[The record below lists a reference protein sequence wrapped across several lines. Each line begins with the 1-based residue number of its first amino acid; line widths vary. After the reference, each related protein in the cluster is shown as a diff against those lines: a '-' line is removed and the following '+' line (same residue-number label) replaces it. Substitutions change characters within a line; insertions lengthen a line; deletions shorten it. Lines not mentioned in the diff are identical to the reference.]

1 LPEDAPELALFEQH
15 GVWLK
20 TTIGEALVT
29 PSQLQLMHATP
40 QRLRLAYG
48 QGMRAEDL
56 AGLQVALGAQPWV
69 RSLQRR
75 NASGS
80 LVVELE
86 PGCSELRWQ
95 MGLADLGCDLIDRR
109 RHEPPMDSAWGRM
122 LRQMGGN
129 IIGAALGQV
138 LLGGSA
144 GVLGAWL
151 FGARGAMIFGAG
163 GALLGSVIGSVAG
176 GELADGES
184 PLRKGDLGSVS
195 IRKLGGKLGEEAG
208 WSTGAVVGA
217 ALAGPAGAVAGM
229 TLGSIVAGQAVE
241 DLIRSHGRDRQV
253 GRLSWLVRLG
263 EDQAGE
269 RATEAVMGGLG
280 RGLSGGQE
288 WGAQLGTRLGS
299 SLGRKIDW
307 ASSWSRHQLVSR
319 IKPRAATQAS

>member
-1 LPEDAPELALFEQH
+1 M
-15 GVWLK
+15 
-20 TTIGEALVT
+20 TTTGEALVS
-29 PSQLQLMHATP
+29 PSPLQLMHATP

-48 QGMRAEDL
+48 PAMPAEALEGLL
-56 AGLQVALGAQPWV
+56 AALGCQAWV
-69 RSLQRR
+69 RSLQQRQ
-75 NASGS
+75 ASGS
-80 LVVELE
+80 VVVELE

-95 MGLADLGCDLIDRR
+95 MGLADLGCELIDRR
-109 RHEPPMDSAWGRM
+109 RHEPPSDSAWERM
-122 LRQMGGN
+122 LRQIGGN

-151 FGARGAMIFGAG
+151 FGTRGAVIFGAG
-163 GALLGSVIGSVAG
+163 GALLGSVVGSVAG

-184 PLRKGDLGSVS
+184 PLRKGDLGAVS

-208 WSTGAVVGA
+208 WSTGAAVGA

-241 DLIRSHGRDRQV
+241 DLIRSHGRDHQV

-269 RATEAVMGGLG
+269 RATEAVLGGLG

-288 WGAQLGTRLGS
+288 WGAQLGTRLGG

-319 IKPRAATQAS
+319 IKPRTATPAS

>member
-1 LPEDAPELALFEQH
+1 M
-15 GVWLK
+15 
-20 TTIGEALVT
+20 TTLGEALVS
-29 PSQLQLMHATP
+29 PSPLQLMHATP
-40 QRLRLAYG
+40 RRLRLAYG
-48 QGMRAEDL
+48 PAMPAEALEGLL
-56 AGLQVALGAQPWV
+56 AALGSQAWV
-69 RSLQRR
+69 RSLQQRK
-75 NASGS
+75 ASAS
-80 LVVELE
+80 VVVELE

-109 RHEPPMDSAWGRM
+109 RHEPPIESGWERM
-122 LRQMGGN
+122 LRQIGGN

-151 FGARGAMIFGAG
+151 FGTRGAVIFGAG
-163 GALLGSVIGSVAG
+163 GALLGSVVGSVAG

-184 PLRKGDLGSVS
+184 PLRKGDLGAVS

-208 WSTGAVVGA
+208 WSTGAAVGA

-253 GRLSWLVRLG
+253 GHLSWLVRLG

-269 RATEAVMGGLG
+269 RATEAVLGGLG

-288 WGAQLGTRLGS
+288 WGAQLGLRLGG

-319 IKPRAATQAS
+319 IKPRVPPPAS